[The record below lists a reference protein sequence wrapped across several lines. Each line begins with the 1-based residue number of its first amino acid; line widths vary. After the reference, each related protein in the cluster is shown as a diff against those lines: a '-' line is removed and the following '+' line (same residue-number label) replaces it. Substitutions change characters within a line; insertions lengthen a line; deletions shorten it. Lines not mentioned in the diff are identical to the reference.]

1 MLDKTSGL
9 SGLKEKIRNCSKC
22 SLSKTRKIALP
33 GEGNSEA
40 RVMLVAQAPGEKEDE
55 DGKMFVGP
63 TGKAL
68 DEVLGKLNIERN
80 NIYLTNLIKCMLP
93 NYRKPKQEEIDACSE
108 YLDREI
114 EFVDPEII
122 SPLGYYATRY
132 ILNKYDYSIPD
143 KKEDLENLYGQLL
156 LTEGKKIYPLSHP
169 TALVFD
175 TTDKEKIKRDYSKLK
190 VLLYEC
196 KWYPVCP
203 MKRLYDNGILDRK
216 WIELYCKSDWKSC
229 IRYKMEENGET
240 HPDWMLPD
248 GSIDTGLKTKQDEI

>member
-1 MLDKTSGL
+1 MPDKLGL
-9 SGLKEKIRNCSKC
+9 SNLKKEIKNCNKC
-22 SLSKTRKIALP
+22 PLSETRKNALP
-33 GEGNSEA
+33 GEGNPKA

-55 DGKMFVGP
+55 DEKMFVGP

-68 DEVLGKLNIERN
+68 DELFNELDIKRN
-80 NIYLTNLIKCMLP
+80 SLYLTNLVKCMLP
-93 NYRKPKQEEIDACSE
+93 NYRKPREKEIDTCSE

-132 ILNKYDYSIPD
+132 TLNKYDYSIPEQ
-143 KKEDLENLYGQLL
+143 KEDLSDLYGKLL
-156 LTEGKKIYPLSHP
+156 LTHKKKIYPLIHP

-190 VLLYEC
+190 FLLSEC
-196 KWYPVCP
+196 KWYTVCP
-203 MKRLYDNGILDRK
+203 MKRSYENGILDRK
-216 WIELYCKSDWKSC
+216 WVELYCKGDWKSC
-229 IRYKMEENGET
+229 IRYKMEENGEY

-248 GSIDTGLKTKQDEI
+248 GSIDIVLKKKQEKI